1 MDKKQIITNF
11 LKAVESGQLTSV
23 KYLDDNFIMSLPGSI
38 RLGDVQL
45 ITFSQM
51 VRASIPD
58 LSFKISEISDNGDKV
73 TASISLSGT
82 YQNDFMMPGYLSL
95 EATGQAIN
103 IPAFSFDF
111 LFSEDKIK
119 EIKILNLPLS
129 EMSDIMKNNGIKL
142 PGLN

>member
-1 MDKKQIITNF
+1 MDKKQIVSNF

-23 KYLDDNFIMSLPGSI
+23 KYLDDNFTMSLPGSI

-58 LSFKISEISDNGDKV
+58 LSFKISEISENGDKV

-95 EATGQAIN
+95 EATGQPIN
-103 IPAFSFDF
+103 IPASSFDF
-111 LFSEDKIK
+111 LFL
-119 EIKILNLPLS
+119 LNIS
-129 EMSDIMKNNGIKL
+129 IT
-142 PGLN
+142 